1 MGNGAWNQRQHDVWG
16 MILDAVD
23 VQLRL
28 NASQI
33 EMPLW
38 EGLAGFVQAALEH
51 WREPDQ
57 GIWEV
62 RGEPKHFTAS
72 KVMCWVAASRGA
84 DLARQR
90 GDDERAKQ

>member
-1 MGNGAWNQRQHDVWG
+1 
-16 MILDAVD
+16 
-23 VQLRL
+23 
-28 NASQI
+28 
-33 EMPLW
+33 
-38 EGLAGFVQAALEH
+38 VQAALEH

-62 RGEPKHFTAS
+62 RGEPEHFTAS

-90 GDDERAKQ
+90 GDDERANQ